1 MTELAQRHLCHLVPL
16 WCHFQAECLWTAV
29 DVHDAL
35 RANGCEPLFVRV
47 QRDSP
52 GDGGWHWCHL
62 RASPLGDVSTSVGRM
77 RTPESFSG
85 IAYALLSQF
94 CG

>member
-52 GDGGWHWCHL
+52 GDGGGALVPPPRLPPGW
-62 RASPLGDVSTSVGRM
+62 REYLGW
-77 RTPESFSG
+77 
-85 IAYALLSQF
+85 
-94 CG
+94 